1 MTLDVEH
8 LHSTSHIK
16 HPLLSKKEYCR
27 DLGNTVKESTKR
39 ISSSTVY
46 YYTSEKSSWYP
57 HPEHE
62 IPLDTL
68 PSVPQLPAAKLSEK
82 AVEEMRNYAL
92 TYGAAVRQRTNRQ
105 ETTMAR
111 HGTMPEMIYQRQ
123 LRISASRVNLASS
136 EGSEL
141 TEVNENEEEVERGE
155 SDPEIEEEFPEYDS
169 STNENEEQEDGDSSI
184 PELDRRF
191 TFLLGA
197 TTRFGRQVRINSRF
211 LM

>member
-1 MTLDVEH
+1 
-8 LHSTSHIK
+8 
-16 HPLLSKKEYCR
+16 
-27 DLGNTVKESTKR
+27 
-39 ISSSTVY
+39 
-46 YYTSEKSSWYP
+46 
-57 HPEHE
+57 
-62 IPLDTL
+62 
-68 PSVPQLPAAKLSEK
+68 
-82 AVEEMRNYAL
+82 
-92 TYGAAVRQRTNRQ
+92 
-105 ETTMAR
+105 MAR

-123 LRISASRVNLASS
+123 LQISASRVNLASS

-169 STNENEEQEDGDSSI
+169 STDENEEQEDGDSSI
-184 PELDRRF
+184 PELDRRS